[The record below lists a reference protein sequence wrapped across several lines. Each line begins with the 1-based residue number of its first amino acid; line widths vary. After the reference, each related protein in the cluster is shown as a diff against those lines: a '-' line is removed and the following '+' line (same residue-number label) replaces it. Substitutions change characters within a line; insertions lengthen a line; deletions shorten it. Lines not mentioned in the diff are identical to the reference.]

1 MSPASVQPHIPS
13 FPAIAAKT
21 KAEGA
26 ALEPCRMCWG
36 VQSWE
41 QGGWSRGRNAVP
53 EPGAGG
59 EGGSLFP
66 PSPG

>member
-41 QGGWSRGRNAVP
+41 GGPRGRNAVP
-53 EPGAGG
+53 EPGAG
-59 EGGSLFP
+59 SLFR